1 VPVADDSGSEK
12 SGAVVSIRG
21 LHKSFGQTKVLNGV
35 DLDVGRGQV
44 VTIIGPSGSGKT
56 TLLRCINALETYDD
70 GSIKL
75 DGVEVGFS
83 DDRANRRRRR
93 ERELSAIRAETGMVF
108 QMFYLFPHLTAAQN
122 VMLGLRKVRGRSKS
136 DAYELSQ
143 RWLSRV
149 GLADK
154 VDSYPAQLSGG
165 QQQRVG
171 IARAVAM
178 DPKVLLLDEI
188 TSALDPELVGEV
200 LSVVRKLADDGMTM
214 IVVTHEMAFAREVSN
229 LVVFMDDGRVVV
241 QGKPDEILENPRH
254 ERLKT
259 FLSRLDSGR
268 RRHETDELGGPQ
280 S

>member
-1 VPVADDSGSEK
+1 MSLPGDNDEEK
-12 SGAVVSIRG
+12 SEIVVSIRG
-21 LHKSFGQTKVLNGV
+21 LHKSFGQTEVLKGV
-35 DLDVGRGQV
+35 DLEVQRGQV
-44 VTIIGPSGSGKT
+44 VSIIGPSGSGKT
-56 TLLRCINALETYDD
+56 TLLRCINALESYDD
-70 GSIKL
+70 GSIRL
-75 DGVEVGFS
+75 DGVEVGYGGEGAT
-83 DDRANRRRRR
+83 RHRRR

-108 QMFYLFPHLTAAQN
+108 QMFYLFPHLTAAEN
-122 VMLGLRKVRGRSKS
+122 VMLGLRKVRHRSKS
-136 DAYELSQ
+136 DAYAMAE

-149 GLADK
+149 GLAGK
-154 VDSYPAQLSGG
+154 VNSYPAQLSGG

-200 LSVVRKLADDGMTM
+200 LSVVRQLAEDGMTM

-229 LVVFMDDGRVVV
+229 VVVFMDGGRIVV
-241 QGKPDEILENPRH
+241 QGEPDVILEKPSH

-268 RRHETDELGGPQ
+268 RKHQIEQ
-280 S
+280 M